1 MLYVLHGAG
10 NGCWDESCRRLS
22 RREQQSSCIYIY
34 VFPIH
39 KNPYLKDEI
48 PFPNQPLLIMD
59 IQYII
64 DRAQGII
71 LNPKEEWR
79 RIKEEPKSNAEL
91 LLYYVLPLVV
101 MAVFTG
107 FIGSWSLTIA
117 VFRLIS
123 PFIGIVIAAYVIN
136 ELAEKFNSTK
146 NLNNAFKLVVYAAT
160 PSLLAA
166 IVANLSFLL
175 GWVSL
180 FGLYGIYL
188 FWVGIVPM
196 MDTPEDKRLGYVL
209 ASALVIVIIQIVL
222 FTLIGPSMMWR

>member
-1 MLYVLHGAG
+1 M
-10 NGCWDESCRRLS
+10 N
-22 RREQQSSCIYIY
+22 
-34 VFPIH
+34 VFLIH
-39 KNPYLKDEI
+39 QNRYLKAEI
-48 PFPNQPLLIMD
+48 PSPNQPLLIMD

-79 RIKEEPKSNAEL
+79 KIKEEPASNADL

-117 VFRLIS
+117 VFQLIS

-146 NLNNAFKLVVYAAT
+146 SLNNAFKLVVYAAT

-188 FWVGIVPM
+188 FWVGISPM
-196 MDTPEDKRLGYVL
+196 MDTPQDKRLGYVL

>member
-1 MLYVLHGAG
+1 
-10 NGCWDESCRRLS
+10 
-22 RREQQSSCIYIY
+22 
-34 VFPIH
+34 
-39 KNPYLKDEI
+39 
-48 PFPNQPLLIMD
+48 MD

-91 LLYYVLPLVV
+91 LLHYVLPLVV
-101 MAVFTG
+101 LAVFTG

-117 VFRLIS
+117 VFQFIS

-188 FWVGIVPM
+188 FWVGIIPM
-196 MDTPEDKRLGYVL
+196 MNTPQDKRLGYVL

-222 FTLIGPSMMWR
+222 FTLIGPSTMWTS